1 MSIRRRD
8 FLGSLG
14 TASVAAALPLS
25 APTAAT
31 AAPAPVTEAWD
42 MTWVERVK
50 GKYRAV
56 FDSPGF
62 SDGEAVFRAVFWTR
76 DYKEVYGTDSKDM
89 SAVLVVR
96 HQGIWL
102 AMNDEFWKKYDV
114 GKKNKFKGDSGWLDR
129 NPVGSAPPSAP
140 PEFADANIPKFIA
153 NGGTVLACNLAF
165 KGAVALVEKQ
175 DKLKHDEAEKRA
187 RTYLIPGVILQPS
200 GVFGVLRGQEA
211 GCHYI
216 LAS

>member
-1 MSIRRRD
+1 MSIRRRE

-14 TASVAAALPLS
+14 TASVAAVLPLS
-25 APTAAT
+25 SARAA
-31 AAPAPVTEAWD
+31 ASVPAPVTETWD
-42 MTWVERVK
+42 MAWVDRVK

-62 SDGEAVFRAVFWTR
+62 SDGEALFRAVFWTR
-76 DYKEVYGTDSKDM
+76 DYKEVYGTDAKDM

-96 HQGIWL
+96 HQGICL
-102 AMNDEFWKKYDV
+102 AMNDEFWKKYEV
-114 GKKNKFKGDSGWLDR
+114 GKKNKFKNGKDWYDR
-129 NPVGSAPPSAP
+129 NPVGSSSPGAS
-140 PEFADANIPKFIA
+140 PEFADVNIPKFIA
-153 NGGTVLACNLAF
+153 NGGTVLACHLAF
-165 KGAVALVEKQ
+165 KGCVALVQKQ
-175 DKLKHDEAEKRA
+175 DKLMHDEAEKVA

-200 GVFGVLRGQEA
+200 GVFAVLRGQEA

>member
-1 MSIRRRD
+1 MSIRRRE

-14 TASVAAALPLS
+14 TASLAAALPLS
-25 APTAAT
+25 SAGTT
-31 AAPAPVTEAWD
+31 APAPVADTWD
-42 MTWVERVK
+42 MAWVDRVK

-62 SDGEAVFRAVFWTR
+62 SNGEALFRAVFWTR
-76 DYKEVYGTDSKDM
+76 EYKEVYGTAPQDM

-96 HQGIWL
+96 AEAIWL
-102 AMNDEFWKKYDV
+102 AMNDEFWKKYAI
-114 GKKNKFKGDSGWLDR
+114 GKKNKLKDDKGAWYER
-129 NPVGSAPPSAP
+129 NPIASTPPGMP
-140 PEFADANIPKFIA
+140 PEFADINIPKFIES
-153 NGGTVLACNLAF
+153 GGTVLACHLAF
-165 KGAVALVEKQ
+165 RGVVAVVQKEN
-175 DKLKHDEAEKRA
+175 KLKDGEAEKMA

-200 GVFGVLRGQEA
+200 GVFAVLRGQEA